1 MGDTCVPNI
10 RFTDGGYTLLAPGS
24 KVPIVLPSV
33 LPAPTSMLTH
43 QLWTR
48 KTLPPHGWEVLLFVL
63 PFQFG
68 LQVPIG
74 ITTQLLTRPSLPG
87 HLEHTCVTPL
97 QLHMDMWGP
106 PPTIPEGSHHTPGHS

>member
-1 MGDTCVPNI
+1 MGDICAPNI
-10 RFTDGGYTLLAPGS
+10 RFTDEGCTLSAPGS
-24 KVPIVLPSV
+24 RVPIVLPSV
-33 LPAPTSMLTH
+33 LPAPTSRLTH

-48 KTLPPHGWEVLLFVL
+48 KTLPPNGWAVLLFVH

-74 ITTQLLTRPSLPG
+74 ITAQLLTRPGLPG
-87 HLEHTCVTPL
+87 HLEHTRVTSL